1 MLCVPHDR
9 CGGRKW
15 AMPKPQPEASRPLDD
30 SDIARL
36 QEQLDHLPEPLQPL
50 DVSALDGFLCGVL
63 LQPDTVDDDRL
74 MRWVL
79 DVEGRVPPSGC
90 DLASLRA
97 LVLRRKAQLAAAIRA
112 RQWFD
117 PWVFELD
124 EDASPSEAVLP
135 WVAGFAAAMDRFP
148 ALMRIDDE
156 RLLEPLALL
165 YLHFDPADLED
176 ADALG
181 ELIET
186 LEPPQDL
193 GEAVQDLVRSLML
206 IADVVKPIDAPSLK
220 RAPRPNAPSR
230 RQR

>member
-1 MLCVPHDR
+1 MST
-9 CGGRKW
+9 
-15 AMPKPQPEASRPLDD
+15 PQPEAPRPLDD

-36 QEQLDHLPEPLQPL
+36 QQQLDYLPEPLQPL

-63 LQPDTVDDDRL
+63 LEPDADDDDRL

-79 DVEGRVPPSGC
+79 DVEGRVPPAGC
-90 DLASLRA
+90 DVASLRT
-97 LVLRRKAQLAAAIRA
+97 LVLRRKAQLSAAIRA

-124 EDASPSEAVLP
+124 EDASPGEAVLP

-165 YLHFDPADLED
+165 YMHFDPADLED

-206 IADVVKPIDAPSLK
+206 IADVVHPIDAPSLK
-220 RAPRPNAPSR
+220 RAMRPKPPSR
-230 RQR
+230 RRR